1 MAINAKWQEDMAP
14 FFVDLGGAHADRAS
28 TNLEQVFFLQ

>member
-1 MAINAKWQEDMAP
+1 MAP